1 MRVQI
6 KCIFSTEPTRKSC
19 NRLRL
24 DCSHQI
30 VVSSKRLSILFTSGW
45 YPSKAHNTLGN
56 FVQRHAEAVATRCDV
71 WVLYVAS
78 MPQWQGPP
86 KIEEHSEKNVHT
98 VIVYCK
104 PGFFAKRK
112 AFMKGVYHLIRSKK
126 IQFDIVHHN
135 VLWPHG
141 WQPRW
146 LHSKFNLPYI
156 VTEHWTGY
164 DPINANKRNPLLL
177 WMSKFGARKASFLC
191 PVTHDLQQKMI
202 DFGIHGRYQVVP
214 NVVDTRL
221 FALAKP
227 DNKLVRFLHVSSL
240 VDAHKNI
247 SGILRVW
254 KTVSDR
260 LPNIHLTLGG
270 DGPVEYWKNQAQRLG
285 IRPESIDFFG
295 ETTWEGVAQKM
306 ESSHALLLFS
316 NYENLPCVIVEALTC
331 GLPVISTRVGGISE
345 HISSERG
352 ILVERGD
359 EDALQHAI
367 ETLAGDIH
375 SYNQTAL
382 RTYALERFSNE
393 AVAEA
398 FEKVYRVVV
407 K

>member
-1 MRVQI
+1 M
-6 KCIFSTEPTRKSC
+6 
-19 NRLRL
+19 
-24 DCSHQI
+24 
-30 VVSSKRLSILFTSGW
+30 SILFTSGW
-45 YPSKAHNTLGN
+45 YPSKAHATVGN
-56 FVQRHAEAVATRCDV
+56 FVQRHAEAVATLCDV

-86 KIEEHSEKNVHT
+86 KIEEHCEKNVNT

-104 PGFFAKRK
+104 SGFFAKRK
-112 AFMKGVYHLIRSKK
+112 AFMKGTYHLIRSKK
-126 IQFDIVHHN
+126 IEFDVVHHN

-146 LHSKFNLPYI
+146 LNSKFNLPYL

-164 DPINANKRNPLLL
+164 DPINANKRHPLLL
-177 WMSKFGARKASFLC
+177 WMSKFGAKKATFLC

-202 DFGIHGRYQVVP
+202 DFGINGNYRVVP

-221 FALAKP
+221 FSLA
-227 DNKLVRFLHVSSL
+227 NTEVNLIRFLHVSSL
-240 VDAHKNI
+240 VDGHKNI

-254 KTVSDR
+254 KKISDQLPTV
-260 LPNIHLTLGG
+260 HLTLGG
-270 DGPVEYWKNQAQRLG
+270 DGPVEYWQQYAASLD
-285 IRPESIDFFG
+285 IRSDSIDFFG

-316 NYENLPCVIVEALTC
+316 NYENLPCVIVEALAC

-352 ILVERGD
+352 ILVNRGD
-359 EDALQHAI
+359 EDALASAI
-367 ETLAGDIH
+367 ETMANTLNQ
-375 SYNQTAL
+375 YNKSEL
-382 RTYALERFSNE
+382 RNYALERFSNK

-398 FEKVYRVVV
+398 FQKLYEKALQANNN
-407 K
+407 

>member
-1 MRVQI
+1 MQPQN
-6 KCIFSTEPTRKSC
+6 T
-19 NRLRL
+19 
-24 DCSHQI
+24 
-30 VVSSKRLSILFTSGW
+30 VSDKRLSILFTSGW
-45 YPSKAHNTLGN
+45 YPSKAHSTVGN

-86 KIEEHSEKNVHT
+86 KIEEHHEKDVTT
-98 VIVYCK
+98 VIVYCR

-112 AFMKGVYHLIRSKK
+112 AFIKGAYHLIRSKK
-126 IQFDIVHHN
+126 IQFDAVHHN

-146 LHSKFNLPYI
+146 LHSKFNLPYL

-164 DPINANKRNPLLL
+164 DPINANKRHPLLL

-191 PVTHDLQQKMI
+191 PVTMDLQQKMI
-202 DFGIHGRYQVVP
+202 DFGISGNYRVVP

-221 FALAKP
+221 FSMAAP
-227 DNKLVRFLHVSSL
+227 EGGTIRFLHVSSL
-240 VDAHKNI
+240 VDGHKNI

-254 KTVSDR
+254 KKISDR
-260 LPNIHLTLGG
+260 MPNVHLTLGG
-270 DGPVEYWKNQAQRLG
+270 DGPVEHWKHYAANLG
-285 IRPESIDFFG
+285 IRANCIDFFG
-295 ETTWEGVAQKM
+295 ETTWQGVAQKM

-316 NYENLPCVIVEALTC
+316 NYENLPCVIVEALAC

-359 EDALQHAI
+359 EDALQRAI
-367 ETLAGDIH
+367 ETMAKNIH
-375 SYNQTAL
+375 SYDKSAL
-382 RTYALERFSNE
+382 RNYALERFSNE
-393 AVAEA
+393 AVASE
-398 FEKVYRVVV
+398 FEKLYRIIA

>member
-1 MRVQI
+1 M
-6 KCIFSTEPTRKSC
+6 
-19 NRLRL
+19 RL
-24 DCSHQI
+24 DCSHQFT
-30 VVSSKRLSILFTSGW
+30 VSNKRLSILFTSGW
-45 YPSKAHNTLGN
+45 YPSKAHRTLGN

-86 KIEEHSEKNVHT
+86 RLEEHCEKNVNT
-98 VIVYCK
+98 VIVYCRT
-104 PGFFAKRK
+104 GFFAKRK
-112 AFMKGVYHLIRSKK
+112 AFIKGAYHLMRSKK
-126 IQFDIVHHN
+126 IRFDAVHHN

-146 LHSKFNLPYI
+146 LHSKFKLPYI

-164 DPINANKRNPLLL
+164 DPVNVGKRSPLLA

-191 PVTHDLQQKMI
+191 PVTLDLQQKMI
-202 DFGIHGRYQVVP
+202 DFGIHGNYRVVP

-221 FALAKP
+221 FSLAQP
-227 DNKLVRFLHVSSL
+227 ESDRVRFLHVSSL
-240 VDAHKNI
+240 VDGHKNI

-254 KTVSDR
+254 KKISDR
-260 LPNIHLTLGG
+260 LTAVHLTIGG
-270 DGPVEYWKNQAQRLG
+270 DGPIEHWKQQAINLG
-285 IRPESIDFFG
+285 IRPDSIDYFG

-316 NYENLPCVIVEALTC
+316 NYENLPCVIVEALAC

-345 HISSERG
+345 HILAERG

-359 EDALQHAI
+359 ENGLEHAI
-367 ETLAGDIH
+367 ETMANNIH
-375 SYNQTAL
+375 TYDKSAL
-382 RTYALERFSNE
+382 RNYALERFSNE

-398 FEKVYRVVV
+398 FEEVYRSVGL
-407 K
+407 